1 MKVKGTVLINFEIDL
16 EENDISEDSM
26 TMYESDLLIAKEID
40 RLLPKGFDV
49 ESDIYVSSID

>member
-1 MKVKGTVLINFEIDL
+1 MKVKGTVLVNFEINL

-49 ESDIYVSSID
+49 ESDIHVSSIN